1 MVKIYGCSDD
11 LVEIEGSKYYENEIG
26 CYNAQV
32 RIWFEDGTVIL
43 VSYGK
48 DCGAIWEILVEKD
61 GLSKHEV
68 ILCYDEDADI
78 YSDIFEIDS
87 EIIWHEVIYN
97 RGTGLTNREALES
110 LSDEDLAKYLF
121 YRGNCQEYCHGICS
135 LQYECFE
142 GQDDESVCIS
152 NIVKWLNSNQEENLV

>member
-1 MVKIYGCSDD
+1 MVRIYGVSDD
-11 LVEIEGSKYYENEIG
+11 LVEIEGSEYQENEI
-26 CYNAQV
+26 CFFDAKV

-61 GLSKHEV
+61 GPSKHEV

-87 EIIWHEVIYN
+87 EIVRHEVISH
-97 RGTGLTNREALES
+97 A
-110 LSDEDLAKYLF
+110 
-121 YRGNCQEYCHGICS
+121 
-135 LQYECFE
+135 
-142 GQDDESVCIS
+142 
-152 NIVKWLNSNQEENLV
+152 